1 VSNLTNDYLII
12 IQARMGSSR
21 LPKKMLERIGSDT
34 LFAIVVKRLASAFP
48 EDKIVLAT
56 SDHIEDRKLVD
67 AANKL
72 GIQSFR
78 GSENN
83 VFSRFY
89 DIARKKKS
97 KYIVR
102 ITGDSPLVDPKL
114 IELGLEQ
121 ISKWGLDYVSTTI
134 GRFYPIGVHVEIFRS
149 KLIIDAKPSELT
161 VNTREHVTPFIY
173 NDDTR
178 SKGLIASDIKY
189 PDGRYTVD
197 YSCDLQ
203 FMRSLVD
210 AAGIAMVDFTVETLR
225 LIEQKFPQIFEI
237 NEGIIKERVVPN
249 D

>member
-1 VSNLTNDYLII
+1 MSNLTNDYLII

-34 LFAIVVKRLASAFP
+34 LFSIVVKRLVKIFP
-48 EDKIVLAT
+48 KDKIVLAT
-56 SDHIEDRKLVD
+56 SENIVDRSLVD
-67 AANKL
+67 EANKL

-89 DIARKKKS
+89 AIAKKRKP

-114 IELGLEQ
+114 IQFGLEQ
-121 ISKWGLDYVSTTI
+121 ISDSQLDYVSTTI
-134 GRFYPIGVHVEIFRS
+134 GRSYPIGVHVEIFCS
-149 KLIIDAKPSELT
+149 NLILEAKACELT
-161 VNTREHVTPFIY
+161 ENTLEHVTPFIY
-173 NDDTR
+173 NDEKR
-178 SKGLIASDIKY
+178 SKDLITSNIKY

-197 YSCDLQ
+197 YSRDLL

-210 AAGIAMVDFTVETLR
+210 ASGIELVDFEVETLQSIR
-225 LIEQKFPQIFEI
+225 MNFPKIFEI
-237 NEGIIKERVVPN
+237 NSDIMKERTVSN
-249 D
+249 E